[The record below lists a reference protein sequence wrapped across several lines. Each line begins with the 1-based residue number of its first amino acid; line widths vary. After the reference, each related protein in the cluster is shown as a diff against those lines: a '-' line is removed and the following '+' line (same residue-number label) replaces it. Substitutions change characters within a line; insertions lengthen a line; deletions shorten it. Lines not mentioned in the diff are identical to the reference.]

1 MSKRILITGA
11 SGFIGYHLVKA
22 AQKAGFEVDAAVR
35 SSSKLSHLNA
45 LAPDFVT
52 LDFGSKE
59 SLVSNLEA
67 GQYSYIIHAAGA
79 TKAKSIEEYN
89 TINAEYTR
97 NLALAATLANIPLE
111 KFVFVSSL
119 AAIGPSDYD
128 DVKLFTESRKP
139 NPVTAYGKSKLL
151 AEQYLS
157 DSVLPIAILRPTAVY
172 GPGEKDLHI
181 VFKML
186 QDGLDMYIGKKPQR
200 FSFVYVQDLVNA
212 IMLSLSAENK
222 TERTYNISDGNVY
235 GRYELADTFKDLLGN
250 KTVRFHIPEG
260 IVKVVAN
267 VLELAYMNSKNTP
280 VLNKEKLNELT
291 APNWACSIEAAKK
304 DLHYSP
310 AYNLKAGLAES
321 MQWYTKGKWL

>member
-1 MSKRILITGA
+1 MSERILITGA
-11 SGFIGYHLVKA
+11 SGFIGYHLINA
-22 AQKAGFEVDAAVR
+22 AKKAGLEVDAAVR

-45 LAPDFVT
+45 LAPNFVA
-52 LDFGSKE
+52 LDFGSKD
-59 SLVSNLEA
+59 SLVSSLEA

-89 TINAEYTR
+89 LINADYTR
-97 NLALAATLANIPLE
+97 NLALAAEQADIPLK

-119 AAIGPSDYD
+119 AAIGPSDYHE
-128 DVKLFTESRKP
+128 VKLFDENRKP

-157 DSVLPIAILRPTAVY
+157 DSALPLAILRPTAVY
-172 GPGEKDLHI
+172 GSGEKDLYI

-186 QDGLDMYIGKKPQR
+186 QDGLDMYIGKNPQR

-212 IMLSLSAENK
+212 IMLSLYAGNK

-235 GRYELADTFKDLLGN
+235 GRYELADTFKDLLG
-250 KTVRFHIPEG
+250 KKAVRFHIPEV

-267 VLELAYMNSKNTP
+267 VLELAYMNSEKSP

-291 APNWACSIEAAKK
+291 APNWACSIEAARK
-304 DLHYSP
+304 DLQYNP
-310 AYNLKAGLAES
+310 VFNLKTGLAES
-321 MQWYTKGKWL
+321 MQWYTKGKWV